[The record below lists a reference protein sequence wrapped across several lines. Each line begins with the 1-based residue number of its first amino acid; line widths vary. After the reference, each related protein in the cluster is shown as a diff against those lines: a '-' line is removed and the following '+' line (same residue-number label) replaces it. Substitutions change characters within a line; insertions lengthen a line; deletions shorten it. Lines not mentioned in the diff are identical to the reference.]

1 MVPRRVIC
9 TPSTVGLLTFMK
21 CLTAMKISTA
31 RITTNMGQSGPLV
44 CDAASALRD
53 EAWTSRVAHI
63 RTCLVLAPRF
73 LFRAY
78 RKLVAA
84 VFSLHSE
91 RLLDEVNDTVPT
103 GTGEV
108 LLEVLAG

>member
-1 MVPRRVIC
+1 
-9 TPSTVGLLTFMK
+9 MK

-84 VFSLHSE
+84 VFPLHSE